1 MTKKDTIQLFAVL
14 IQAYPNFDKF
24 QSDEQIELMVEAW
37 AQLFA
42 DDDSRIVGLAVKKHI
57 MTSKWPPSI
66 AEIREIMTDITHPDL
81 IPPDQAWAAVADLL
95 YSVGEHNYNDA
106 HRQLPALIADT
117 VDAIGW
123 HALYQLHC
131 GSYRGN
137 KDGMDRVAFMDL
149 YKPAYERERQR
160 ASCPASLQAGID
172 GVRAQLSTGGIKQL
186 EAAREGRRVKEEY
199 YHRWDRIS
207 SFQALEALEERPA
220 LPEYTEED
228 TE

>member
-1 MTKKDTIQLFAVL
+1 MTKKDTIQLFAIL

-95 YSVGEHNYNDA
+95 YAVGEYNHGDK

-123 HALYQLHC
+123 HTLYQLHR
-131 GSYRGN
+131 GSYGGN
-137 KDGMDRVAFMDL
+137 RDGMDRVAFMDL

-172 GVRAQLSTGGIKQL
+172 VVRAQLSTGGIKQL
-186 EAAREGRRVKEEY
+186 EAARESRREKEEY
-199 YHRWDRIS
+199 YNSWREARY
-207 SFQALEALEERPA
+207 QRALEALDERPA
-220 LPEYTEED
+220 LPENTEED
-228 TE
+228 DQ

>member
-1 MTKKDTIQLFAVL
+1 MTKKDTIQLFAIL

-24 QSDEQIELMVEAW
+24 QSDDQIELMVEAW

-95 YSVGEHNYNDA
+95 YAVGEHNHGEK

-123 HALYQLHC
+123 NTLYQLHR
-131 GSYRGN
+131 GSYGGN
-137 KDGMDRVAFMDL
+137 RDGMDRVAFMDL

-160 ASCPASLQAGID
+160 ASCPAALQAGID

-186 EAAREGRRVKEEY
+186 EAARESRREKEEY
-199 YHRWDRIS
+199 YHSWSRDYNQR
-207 SFQALEALEERPA
+207 ALRALEERAA
-220 LPEYTEED
+220 LPENTEED